1 MGGTRKRV
9 AQHQFAQIPR
19 AEIQRSHFN
28 RSHTYKT
35 TLNSGLLIPIYV
47 DEMLPGD
54 TFSSRMTLFGRLATP
69 IFPLLDNIYL
79 DTFTF
84 FVPNRLVMD
93 DWAKLNGEQKNPGD
107 STAVLVP
114 QVLCPTGGWP
124 IQSLA
129 DYFGIPTEVSGV
141 NVNALHFRAYNLIYN
156 EWFRDENLIDSLE
169 VKTDSTDDNASLY
182 SLQRRGKRHDYFTS
196 CLPFAQKGDGVEL
209 PIGGSVRIKS
219 TGEAFNLKAGAGT
232 TGSAYLGLSTG
243 SEGWP
248 TGVNPSSHAHSIP
261 STLSVTGPAL
271 GETIT
276 GMSADILATG
286 GLTINSFRE
295 AFQLQRLLERDARGG
310 TRYTEIV
317 RSHFGVVSPDAR
329 LQRPEYLGGSSV
341 PITLHPVAQTAPSD
355 SVSPQGSLAAFG
367 VVASSRGHWTYSA
380 TEHGVLITL
389 AAIRAELTYQQGLN
403 RMWSRRTRFDFYWP
417 SLAHLGEQPVLNKEI
432 YAQGDPVFDDDV
444 FGYQE
449 RYAEY
454 RYSPSLITGKFRST
468 YAQSLDAWHL
478 SQEFGSLPVLGKTF
492 IEDNPP
498 LERVVAVVD
507 EPHLLLDVAH
517 SLQCARPMPVY
528 GVPGLI
534 DHF

>member
-9 AQHQFAQIPR
+9 TQHQFAQIPR

-69 IFPLLDNIYL
+69 IFPLLDNLYL

-114 QVLCPTGGWP
+114 QVLCPTEGWP

-129 DYFGIPTEVSGV
+129 DYFGIPTEVPGI

-169 VKTDSTDDNASLY
+169 VKTDSTDDDASLY

-196 CLPFAQKGDGVEL
+196 CLPFAQKGDGAEIPL
-209 PIGGSVRIKS
+209 GGAAPIVYDS
-219 TGEAFNLKAGAGT
+219 TGTTVVPVPVLGDRQFNAESAGPGGA
-232 TGSAYLGLSTG
+232 
-243 SEGWP
+243 
-248 TGVNPSSHAHSIP
+248 SIP
-261 STLSVTGPAL
+261 VARDPGVAAPVFADMTAVT
-271 GETIT
+271 
-276 GMSADILATG
+276 SA
-286 GLTINSFRE
+286 TINSLRE

-341 PITLHPVAQTAPSD
+341 PIILHPVAQTAPSD

-417 SLAHLGEQPVLNKEI
+417 SFAHLGEQPVLNKEI
-432 YAQGDPVFDDDV
+432 YAQGDPEFDDDV

-517 SLQCARPMPVY
+517 SLQCARGMPVY